1 MAESTETG
9 MVRGMVRS
17 FARAGGTGSVPAGNE
32 RRFRT
37 QKRLRE
43 GPVRDAVG

>member
-9 MVRGMVRS
+9 MVRS
-17 FARAGGTGSVPAGNE
+17 FTRVGGAGSVPAGSE